1 MALTVAKTT
10 KFAVLDVARP
20 ARGAAAADAA
30 GTREERRLRWL
41 PEMTAACDISG
52 DGRTLT
58 RVHEF
63 QDGWAAG
70 TSLPTAGISSFDVR
84 IDVSLANEGLIT
96 IGVCDAEA
104 NYGWGLCL
112 EDGTLDRMFAGSNQ
126 YGRCI
131 YHYAP
136 FPENYPAAYPDREY
150 AAQILETP
158 PHRYAEG
165 AVIGVVWDADAGTLA
180 FRVNGGP
187 AHQALAG
194 FPAGAALRPCVLL
207 HHAPGDRVTLLTDGS
222 GEQSAPPVDSPCIN
236 R

>member
-20 ARGAAAADAA
+20 AR
-30 GTREERRLRWL
+30 EERRLRWL
-41 PEMTAACDISG
+41 PEMTAACEITG

-70 TSLPTAGISSFDVR
+70 TSLSTAGRSSFDVR
-84 IDVSLANEGLIT
+84 VDVSLANEGLIT
-96 IGVCDAEA
+96 IGLFDESA
-104 NYGWGLCL
+104 NYGWGLCI
-112 EDGTLDRMFAGSNQ
+112 EDGTLDRMWRKGD
-126 YGRCI
+126 RI

-136 FPENYPAAYPDREY
+136 FPDTYPAGYPDREY
-150 AAQILETP
+150 DAQILDP
-158 PHRYAEG
+158 PRSAEG

-187 AHQALAG
+187 IHEALAG
-194 FPAGAALRPCVLL
+194 YPPGLAVRPCALL
-207 HHAPGDRVTLLTDGS
+207 HHAAGDRVTLLTPNA
-222 GEQSAPPVDSPCIN
+222 SAG
-236 R
+236 

>member
-63 QDGWAAG
+63 QDGWAAC

-112 EDGTLDRMFAGSNQ
+112 EASVESTANGHTVMANGD
-126 YGRCI
+126 C
-131 YHYAP
+131 AP
-136 FPENYPAAYPDREY
+136 QLAPTSR
-150 AAQILETP
+150 
-158 PHRYAEG
+158 
-165 AVIGVVWDADAGTLA
+165 ADVSKTHM
-180 FRVNGGP
+180 V
-187 AHQALAG
+187 
-194 FPAGAALRPCVLL
+194 
-207 HHAPGDRVTLLTDGS
+207 
-222 GEQSAPPVDSPCIN
+222 
-236 R
+236 